1 MRQAGTPD
9 VDEIVYRV
17 GYHARNVPSGL
28 SRAAKSYYGR
38 RGRGMMTL
46 LTIALLIVILW
57 GAIYFGGLALYFTFA
72 VLGDMWRMLRR
83 K

>member
-1 MRQAGTPD
+1 
-9 VDEIVYRV
+9 
-17 GYHARNVPSGL
+17 
-28 SRAAKSYYGR
+28 
-38 RGRGMMTL
+38 MMTL

-57 GAIYFGGLALYFTFA
+57 GAVYFGGLALYFTFA